1 MVEQSKHILPK
12 KNGWSSKGAISAIH
26 EGLSLLDMQRC
37 LLVMKDTMNLMLG
50 WVDKG
55 LGLEVEIP
63 GFDHVKFGFDGPA
76 ILRDSSSPWVI
87 KVS

>member
-1 MVEQSKHILPK
+1 
-12 KNGWSSKGAISAIH
+12 
-26 EGLSLLDMQRC
+26 
-37 LLVMKDTMNLMLG
+37 MNLMLG

-63 GFDHVKFGFDGPA
+63 GLDHDKFGLDGPA